1 MSGALPRIAVIGLGN
16 MGLRHVRIVAG
27 SDRAALSAVVDVN
40 PTTLEL
46 ATKEFGVPGYGSLD
60 ELFEHETLD
69 AAIICTPDG
78 LHVEPSLECFDRGLP
93 VLLEKPIATTMAD
106 AQVIAQA
113 AEDAGLPLV
122 VGHCLRYDAKYVLLK
137 QRIDNGDLG
146 EILSV
151 TTRRQNRQSLQE
163 ILRGRVTSPMFL
175 GVHDYDIINWYLDA
189 KPESVNA
196 AAVRKLMPSKGFEID
211 DITYATFRYEGGL
224 VGQTETGWLLPDS
237 YPVGFHFELDVFG
250 TRGTAHLEYFDE
262 GIYVSGATWEQPTL
276 GDRLTPQ
283 LHHFLDCAAGRAEPL
298 TGATPSILA
307 MQMALAVDDSAR
319 SLRTVS
325 LASTDAPNT

>member
-1 MSGALPRIAVIGLGN
+1 
-16 MGLRHVRIVAG
+16 MGLRHVRIVAE
-27 SDRAALSAVVDVN
+27 SDRSTLAAVVDVN
-40 PTTLEL
+40 PETL
-46 ATKEFGVPGYGSLD
+46 ARASQEFGVSGYSSL
-60 ELFEHETLD
+60 EEMFEHETLD

-78 LHVEPSLECFDRGLP
+78 LHVEPTLECFDQGLP
-93 VLLEKPIATTMAD
+93 VLLEKPIATTLAD
-106 AQVIAQA
+106 ARVIAQA

-122 VGHCLRYDAKYVLLK
+122 IGHCLRYDAKYVLLK

-163 ILRGRVTSPMFL
+163 ILHGRVTSPMFL

-189 KPESVNA
+189 MPESVNA
-196 AAVRKLMPSKGFEID
+196 AAVRQLMPSKGFEID

-224 VGQTETGWLLPDS
+224 VGQAETGWLLPES
-237 YPVGFHFELDVFG
+237 YPIGFHFELNVFG
-250 TRGTAHLEYFDE
+250 TKGTAHLEYFDE
-262 GIYVSGATWEQPTL
+262 GVYVSGATWEQPTL

-283 LHHFLDCAAGRAEPL
+283 LNHFLDCVADRAEPL

-307 MQMALAVDDSAR
+307 MQMALAVDASAR
-319 SLRTVS
+319 THKTVS
-325 LASTDAPNT
+325 FASSDAPDS